1 MSHFATMPALFKSR
15 ELIRRALEFL
25 GISPENIW
33 EVEGRGRLMQSSW
46 SDKGHCCQIGVSLAG
61 VAELKDAGNS
71 NSVGIRSGEARYFS
85 PNGNANAEIGFYWDK
100 DSQGYRVQF
109 DGWEVGQD
117 FGKFF
122 SMAYSVES
130 AADAGLVVTGARF
143 TESGDIQLTAH
154 KAEAQQT
161 KQPVGMAVRL

>member
-1 MSHFATMPALFKSR
+1 MSHFATMPALFQSNQ
-15 ELIRRALEFL
+15 LIRRALEFM
-25 GISPENIW
+25 GISSENIW
-33 EVEGRGRLMQSSW
+33 EVEDRGRFMKSSW
-46 SDKGHCCQIGVSLAG
+46 SDKGHRCQIGVSLAG
-61 VAELKDAGNS
+61 VAELKDAGNT
-71 NSVGIRSGEARYFS
+71 NKVAVRSGEAKYFP
-85 PNGNANAEIGFYWDK
+85 PNGNGSAEIGFYWDE
-100 DSQGYRVQF
+100 DAQGYRVQF
-109 DGWEVGQD
+109 DAWEVGQD